1 MDSENIDEMI
11 QEGGQEVILNSSPTD
26 NLLVTDSVTKTVG
39 TLWGIV
45 SHYEN
50 QIRRPLTSS
59 ARTVKI
65 NNIDLTNPNTNGNP
79 PILNRPLLLSDLIG
93 LLNPSS
99 DISVVFNALPIAQYK
114 HLPDPN
120 YLLADPRVAQ
130 NGGDLDESTLN
141 TQEVSLPTKEED
153 LPSLDVVEPTSVGGS
168 YKWSSHKK
176 RKSTRTRTK
185 KNKKI

>member
-11 QEGGQEVILNSSPTD
+11 QEGGAAIS
-26 NLLVTDSVTKTVG
+26 
-39 TLWGIV
+39 
-45 SHYEN
+45 
-50 QIRRPLTSS
+50 TSS
-59 ARTVKI
+59 SDTVVVSGTTQRSILQLWNMI
-65 NNIDLTNPNTNGNP
+65 NNSNLNRIRNGISDIPTILDKNNNPVTNNGA
-79 PILNRPLLLSDLIG
+79 PIVNRPLLLSDLMD
-93 LLNPSS
+93 LLDPDS
-99 DISVVFNALPIAQYK
+99 DISAVFNALPIAQYK

-120 YLLADPRVAQ
+120 YLLAVSRAAQ
-130 NGGDLDESTLN
+130 FGGDLDESTLN

-153 LPSLDVVEPTSVGGS
+153 LPSLDVVEPNSVGGS